1 MMSEGIRRR
10 NLRADEDGDA
20 RLTAGFVTA
29 GVLTFIILAVVLFTD
44 VPTIGPNEGELAP
57 NLIGK
62 VHMPS
67 SSSWDDFELYEE
79 IDHGWSNE
87 TDPNAK
93 WFLIQ
98 FMDTDC
104 GHCWT
109 YSEQMSL
116 IDDTF
121 SSQLTIIS
129 VAVSLQIPNHDSS
142 REEVV
147 AFQDKASLQACNG
160 GDSDCASRP
169 GEAHNWAYFD
179 DLIGSNMDPWGV
191 QGTPFIVV
199 IQPDG
204 IVAWNQAQHTGVDVS
219 QALFTLLPTPE
230 E

>member
-29 GVLTFIILAVVLFTD
+29 GVLTFIMLAVILFTD
-44 VPTIGPNEGELAP
+44 VPPIGPNEGELAP
-57 NLIGK
+57 NLVGK
-62 VHMPS
+62 VHMPDS
-67 SSSWDDFELYEE
+67 ATWEDFELYDE

-87 TDPNAK
+87 SDPNAK

-104 GHCWT
+104 GHCWE
-109 YSEQMSL
+109 YAEQMSL

-121 SSQLTIIS
+121 GSQLTIIS
-129 VAVSLQIPNHDSS
+129 IAVSLKIPNHESS
-142 REEVV
+142 LDEVA

-160 GDSDCASRP
+160 GNSDCSSRP

-179 DLIGSNMDPWGV
+179 DLPGSNMDPWGV
-191 QGTPFIVV
+191 QGTPFVVV

-204 IVAWNQAQHTGVDVS
+204 IVAWNQAQHQGVDVG